1 MGSGNAFAQQIS
13 FSGVSPNNTAA
24 KFQQFV
30 DGGST
35 VRFEVRSNGGVASF
49 QSNDADLSD
58 ESVKKDIVDASNC
71 LYTIKNIKVR
81 NFKYKDQT
89 DDRTLIGVIAQEVEA
104 VNSSLVDDSEEL
116 KRVYNK
122 DIMFMMLKSIQEL
135 SEKNDTLEKRIE
147 ELEK

>member
-1 MGSGNAFAQQIS
+1 MNTATSGNAFCQQLQ
-13 FSGVSPNNTAA
+13 FTGVSPNNVTS

-58 ESVKKDIVDASNC
+58 ESVKKDITDASNC
-71 LYTIKNIKVR
+71 LDTINNIKVR

-104 VNSSLVDDSEEL
+104 VDSSLVDDSEEL

-135 SEKNDTLEKRIE
+135 TKRIE
-147 ELEK
+147 ELEKK